1 MSWKTCIYKY
11 TYLHLHILVSNC
23 RLDVLEQIFTWTNCP
38 GQIVVWAN
46 CHDTKLHMNF
56 KSRINFLLRDVFLV
70 PYNRVIHGP
79 SAYRIIQS
87 FFKENFHQLITRWKR
102 SDLDDTQCVFVH
114 HHHHHWI
121 IRIRGSFPRTGL
133 FLCVLYCHSFSS
145 VLKLWRDDESGL
157 VLKRPL
163 ANKRLSNRQ
172 QNHFFWVCYNR
183 ATDPGAAWDDNG
195 FEC

>member
-1 MSWKTCIYKY
+1 MLYLGKY
-11 TYLHLHILVSNC
+11 
-23 RLDVLEQIFTWTNCP
+23 
-38 GQIVVWAN
+38 IVYWN
-46 CHDTKLHMNF
+46 
-56 KSRINFLLRDVFLV
+56 IWVFNDIAVLV
-70 PYNRVIHGP
+70 PNVLP
-79 SAYRIIQS
+79 KTII
-87 FFKENFHQLITRWKR
+87 ENINQLITSRKR

-183 ATDPGAAWDDNG
+183 TTDPEGASDDNG
-195 FEC
+195 FECQFEYRPNMKLPRVSIEEMSAEKILNGIVARMM